1 MTSTERA
8 IAEHLACAPIGMLPE
23 ALAHELWALIGPE
36 VTANSQCAEDRKR
49 TGRKRK
55 AKA

>member
-1 MTSTERA
+1 MNPTERT

-36 VTANSQCAEDRKR
+36 VTAN
-49 TGRKRK
+49 G
-55 AKA
+55 